1 MIQPIKQLRVRSL
14 TVRGF
19 KGFSEERSFSFG
31 DMNVITGQNG
41 QGKSSIADAIAF
53 AITGVSFFGGA
64 RLDNLYHKNTRD
76 LALELA
82 FADESGAVRILS
94 RTRTDSDMD
103 IFLDG
108 RRITQR
114 DLTIMFG
121 ERDLFLSMFNPR
133 YFINVLGSKGR
144 ELLERYLPE
153 VPRADIMNGLSSHDR
168 ALLEGEDFL
177 SPEAFAQELR
187 KEIAQLE
194 RDTIYMQGQYDY
206 QTAQE
211 RELSRQLA
219 QKQARHAQ
227 IIERIAQ
234 LEARRTAGFDGA
246 DLKERLA
253 GLYARHDELVR
264 EAPASLEEAA
274 AWEEKIQAA
283 AQALEQ
289 RRAEAYHSKYAHA
302 MAETQAK
309 VDALRQETVRQKRVL
324 AGLKPGI
331 QCPMCRQTVT
341 EANLPQVKGEFEASI
356 QALCQ
361 QGRELVSQLQELQGL
376 DEKAKAV
383 FVQFQADD
391 ISAGETALVALK
403 EQRQAALDAIQEEN
417 KDRQRE
423 IAALRDEIQN
433 LELDL
438 ECGML
443 SPEEGEE
450 LRQGTEEAAALSAEL
465 SVLSEQSQ
473 GVPEL
478 ESGRL
483 AEKREQIAEKKKLLA
498 ALARYIS
505 KRVELNFSRLRMNR
519 VAISLYD
526 VVKSTGEVK
535 DVFKFTY
542 EDRPYACLS
551 GSEQIRAGL
560 EVAELVKG
568 LIGVDY
574 PVFIDDAERVPVIDN
589 VRPSGQVFLAR
600 VAKGA
605 PLTVQVSGAS
615 PAAQAA

>member
-1 MIQPIKQLRVRSL
+1 MCFPPAQQKIAVECI
-14 TVRGF
+14 
-19 KGFSEERSFSFG
+19 FG
-31 DMNVITGQNG
+31 DMNVTTGQNG

-53 AITGVSFFGGA
+53 AITGVSFFGGN
-64 RLDNLYHKNTRD
+64 RLDSLYHKNTRD

-94 RTRTDSDMD
+94 RTRTDDNME

-121 ERDLFLSMFNPR
+121 ERDLFLSIFNPC
-133 YFINVLGSKGR
+133 YFINVLGSRGR
-144 ELLERYLPE
+144 DLLERYLPE
-153 VPRADIMNGLSSHDR
+153 IPKEHILNGLSGHDR

-177 SPEAFAQELR
+177 SPEAFAQEIR
-187 KEIAQLE
+187 KEITQLE
-194 RDTIYMQGQYDY
+194 RDMIYMQGQHDY
-206 QTAQE
+206 QAAQAQE
-211 RELSRQLA
+211 LARQIA
-219 QKQARHAQ
+219 QKQERHAQ
-227 IIERIAQ
+227 ITARVAQ

-246 DLKERLA
+246 DWKERLA

-274 AWEEKIQAA
+274 AWDEKIQAS

-289 RRAEAYHSKYAHA
+289 RRAEGYQSQYAQA

-331 QCPMCRQTVT
+331 QCPVCRQTVT
-341 EANLPQVKGEFEASI
+341 EANLPEVKGEFESSI
-356 QALCQ
+356 QAICR
-361 QGRELVSQLQELQGL
+361 QGRELVSQLQELREL
-376 DEKAKAV
+376 DEKARAV
-383 FVQFQADD
+383 FAQFQADD
-391 ISAGETALVALK
+391 VSAGEAKLAALK
-403 EQRQAALDAIQEEN
+403 EQRQAAVEAAQKEN
-417 KDRQRE
+417 ENRRRE
-423 IAALRDEIQN
+423 IARLRDEIQN

-443 SPEEGEE
+443 SPEECEE
-450 LRQGTEEAAALSAEL
+450 LRQGKEEAAALSAEL

-473 GVPEL
+473 GAPEL
-478 ESGRL
+478 ETDRL
-483 AEKREQIAEKKKLLA
+483 AEKREQITEKKKLLS

-505 KRVELNFSRLRMNR
+505 KRVELNFSRLQMNR
-519 VAISLYD
+519 VAIQLYD

-542 EDRPYACLS
+542 EDRPYVCLS

-600 VAKGA
+600 VVKGA
-605 PLTVQVSGAS
+605 PLTVQTAGAS